1 MKRTPNHQ
9 QKMSTK
15 PSLIFFAA
23 AAGVEPA
30 LMPGRRCKYCRV
42 VPHITALAASSLQVF
57 G

>member
-9 QKMSTK
+9 QNMSTK

-30 LMPGRRCKYCRV
+30 LMRGLYTFAVLFLISR
-42 VPHITALAASSLQVF
+42 L
-57 G
+57 